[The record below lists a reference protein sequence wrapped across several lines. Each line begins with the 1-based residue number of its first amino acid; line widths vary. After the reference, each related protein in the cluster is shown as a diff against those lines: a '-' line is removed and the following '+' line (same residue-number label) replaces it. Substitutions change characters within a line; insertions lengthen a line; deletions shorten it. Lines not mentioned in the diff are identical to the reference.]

1 MTKRDA
7 GDFIRPIRTE
17 EEHKKAV
24 SRIIE
29 ILGAVEGTPED
40 RELDALVEAVKAYEA
55 ATVESDFPDPIS
67 AIKFRMEQADLTQR
81 DLVPLIGSRAKVS
94 EVLSGKREL
103 TMSMARALHEHL
115 GVPADA
121 LLKKPGATF
130 GPSPTA
136 DELRRFPWRE
146 MVNRKWLD
154 HRSNL
159 RDYAEEMYGKLEGR
173 AGGQGVMTPALLREN
188 GHRRMNAK
196 TNHYALWAW
205 CLQVLGNANENEP
218 QCDYAPGVVDEDFM
232 REVARCST
240 TADGPLKARE
250 YLANHGIAL
259 VVEKHLKNTYLDG
272 AVLRLGS
279 GRPVIGLTL
288 RYDRIDNFW
297 FTLMHELAHVSLH
310 LEDNGNAAFFDDLD
324 LKESGRMEPDDPNL
338 KESSRMEKEADEMAE
353 NALIPPELW
362 ESSAASVNP
371 TPMAVYELSQ
381 RAAVHM
387 AVAAGRVRYAHNNY
401 RLLSQFVGKGEVGRL
416 FEEA

>member
-1 MTKRDA
+1 MPRKNVRH
-7 GDFIRPIRTE
+7 FINPIRTE

-24 SRIIE
+24 ARIIE
-29 ILGAVEGTPED
+29 ILGAEEGSPED
-40 RELDALVEAVKAYEA
+40 RELDALVEVVKAYEA
-55 ATVESDFPDPIS
+55 ETVESDFPDPIS
-67 AIKFRMEQADLTQR
+67 AIKFRMEQGGLTQR

-121 LLKKPGATF
+121 LLKRPGATF
-130 GPSPTA
+130 GSAPTP

-154 HRSNL
+154 HRPNL
-159 RDYAEEMYGKLEGR
+159 REYAEEMYRKLEDR

-205 CLQVLGNANENEP
+205 CLRVLGNANENAPPGDYEP
-218 QCDYAPGVVDEDFM
+218 GIVDEVFM
-232 REVARCST
+232 RDLARCST

-250 YLANHGIAL
+250 HLANHGIAL

-272 AVLRLGS
+272 AVLRLGD

-310 LEDNGNAAFFDDLD
+310 MEDNGNRAFFDDLD
-324 LKESGRMEPDDPNL
+324 LN
-338 KESSRMEKEADEMAE
+338 ESSRMEKEADEMAE
-353 NALIPPELW
+353 DALIPPDLW
-362 ESSAASVNP
+362 ESSAASVDP

-381 RAAVHM
+381 RAEVHM
-387 AVAAGRVRYAHNNY
+387 AVAAGRVRYTHKNY
-401 RLLSQFVGKGEVGRL
+401 RLLSQFVGRGEVGRL

>member
-1 MTKRDA
+1 MDEREA
-7 GDFIRPIRTE
+7 GNFSIPIRTE
-17 EEHKKAV
+17 EEHRKAV

-29 ILGAVEGTPED
+29 ILGAEEGSPED
-40 RELDALVEAVKAYEA
+40 RELDALVEAVKTYEA
-55 ATVESDFPDPIS
+55 ETVEREFPDPIS
-67 AIKFRMEQADLTQR
+67 AIKFRMEEAGLTQR

-130 GPSPTA
+130 GPVPTL

-146 MVNRKWLD
+146 MVNRKWLE

-159 RDYAEEMYGKLEGR
+159 RDYAEEMYGILEGR
-173 AGGQGVMTPALLREN
+173 AGGKGVMTPALLREN

-205 CLQVLGNANENEP
+205 CLQVLGNANENLP
-218 QCDYAPGVVDEDFM
+218 QCGYVPGVVDETFL
-232 REVARCST
+232 REVAQCST
-240 TADGPLKARE
+240 TADGPLNARE
-250 YLANHGIAL
+250 YLADHGIAL

-272 AVLRLGS
+272 AVLCLGD

-310 LEDNGNAAFFDDLD
+310 LEDNGKAAFFDDLD
-324 LKESGRMEPDDPNL
+324 LKESSQIEQ
-338 KESSRMEKEADEMAE
+338 EADETAE
-353 NALIPPELW
+353 NALIPPGLW
-362 ESSAASVNP
+362 ECSAAREHP

-381 RAAVHM
+381 RAGVHM
-387 AVAAGRVRYAHNNY
+387 AVAAGRVRYEHKNY
-401 RLLSQFVGKGEVGRL
+401 RLLSQFVGRGKVGRL
-416 FEEA
+416 FEGA

>member
-1 MTKRDA
+1 MTTRNA
-7 GDFIRPIRTE
+7 GDFISPIRTK

-24 SRIIE
+24 SRIIA
-29 ILGAVEGTPED
+29 ILGAEEGSPED
-40 RELDALVEAVKAYEA
+40 RELDALVEVVKAYEA
-55 ATVESDFPDPIS
+55 ESVESDFPDPIS
-67 AIKFRMEQADLTQR
+67 AIKFRMEQAGLTQR

-130 GPSPTA
+130 GPAPTP
-136 DELRRFPWRE
+136 DELQRFPWRE
-146 MVNRKWLD
+146 MVNRIWLD
-154 HRSNL
+154 DRPNL
-159 RDYAEEMYGKLEGR
+159 RDYAENMFRALEDR

-205 CLQVLGNANENEP
+205 CLRVLGNANENAPQSHYEP
-218 QCDYAPGVVDEDFM
+218 GIVDETFM
-232 REVARCST
+232 REVAQCST

-272 AVLRLGS
+272 AVLRLGD

-297 FTLMHELAHVSLH
+297 FTLMHELAHVSRH
-310 LEDNGNAAFFDDLD
+310 LEDNGNTAFFDDLD
-324 LKESGRMEPDDPNL
+324 LKES
-338 KESSRMEKEADEMAE
+338 SRIEKEADEMAE

-362 ESSAASVNP
+362 KFSAASVNP

-381 RAAVHM
+381 RAEVHM

>member
-1 MTKRDA
+1 MIKGDA
-7 GDFIRPIRTE
+7 GKDISPIRTE
-17 EEHKKAV
+17 VEHKKAV

-29 ILGAVEGTPED
+29 ILGAEEGSPED
-40 RELDALVEAVKAYEA
+40 RELDALVEAVKAYESR
-55 ATVESDFPDPIS
+55 TVESEFPDPIS
-67 AIKFRMEQADLTQR
+67 AIKFRMEEAGLTQR

-130 GPSPTA
+130 GPAPTR

-146 MVNRKWLD
+146 MVNREWLEP
-154 HRSNL
+154 RANL
-159 RDYAEEMYGKLEGR
+159 RDYEEEMYRELEDR
-173 AGGQGVMTPALLREN
+173 VGGQGVMTPALLREN

-205 CLQVLGNANENEP
+205 CLQVLGTAKENLP
-218 QCDYAPGVVDEDFM
+218 QCDYLPGVVDETLL
-232 REVARCST
+232 REVAQCSSS
-240 TADGPLKARE
+240 ADGPLKAQE
-250 YLANHGIAL
+250 HLANHGIAL

-272 AVLRLGS
+272 AVLRLGD

-310 LEDNGNAAFFDDLD
+310 LEDNGEAAFFDDLD
-324 LKESGRMEPDDPNL
+324 LKES
-338 KESSRMEKEADEMAE
+338 SRIEQEADETAE
-353 NALIPPELW
+353 NALIPLGLW
-362 ESSAASVNP
+362 ESSAARENP

-381 RAAVHM
+381 RAGVHM
-387 AVAAGRVRYAHNNY
+387 AVAAGRVRYEHNNY
-401 RLLSQFVGKGEVGRL
+401 RLLSQFVGRGEVGRL
-416 FEEA
+416 FEGGLS

>member
-1 MTKRDA
+1 MPRKNVRH
-7 GDFIRPIRTE
+7 FINPIRTE

-24 SRIIE
+24 ARIIE
-29 ILGAVEGTPED
+29 ILGAEEGSPKD
-40 RELDALVEAVKAYEA
+40 RELDALVEVVKAYEA
-55 ATVESDFPDPIS
+55 ETVKSDFPDPIS
-67 AIKFRMEQADLTQR
+67 AIKFRMEQGGLTQR

-121 LLKKPGATF
+121 LLKRPGATF
-130 GPSPTA
+130 GSAPTP

-154 HRSNL
+154 HRPNL
-159 RDYAEEMYGKLEGR
+159 REYAEEMYRKLEDR

-188 GHRRMNAK
+188 GHRRLNAK

-205 CLQVLGNANENEP
+205 CLRVLGNANESAPPGDYEP
-218 QCDYAPGVVDEDFM
+218 GIVDEVFM
-232 REVARCST
+232 RDVARCST

-250 YLANHGIAL
+250 HLANHGIAL

-272 AVLRLGS
+272 AVLRLGD

-310 LEDNGNAAFFDDLD
+310 MEDNGNRAFFDDLD
-324 LKESGRMEPDDPNL
+324 LN
-338 KESSRMEKEADEMAE
+338 ESSRMEKEADEMAE
-353 NALIPPELW
+353 DALIPPE
-362 ESSAASVNP
+362 SVE
-371 TPMAVYELSQ
+371 VQ
-381 RAAVHM
+381 C
-387 AVAAGRVRYAHNNY
+387 
-401 RLLSQFVGKGEVGRL
+401 GERGPDTDGGL
-416 FEEA
+416 

>member
-1 MTKRDA
+1 MTERDA
-7 GDFIRPIRTE
+7 GDFSSPIRTE

-29 ILGAVEGTPED
+29 ILGAEEGSPED
-40 RELDALVEAVKAYEA
+40 RELDALVEAVKAYESR
-55 ATVESDFPDPIS
+55 TVESEFPDPIS
-67 AIKFRMEQADLTQR
+67 AIKFRMEEAGLTQR

-130 GPSPTA
+130 GPAPTR

-146 MVNRKWLD
+146 MVNREWLEP
-154 HRSNL
+154 RANL
-159 RDYAEEMYGKLEGR
+159 RDYEEEMYRELEGR
-173 AGGQGVMTPALLREN
+173 VGGQGVMTPALLREN
-188 GHRRMNAK
+188 GQRRMNAK

-205 CLQVLGNANENEP
+205 CLQVLGNANENLP
-218 QCDYAPGVVDEDFM
+218 QGDYVAGVVDETFL
-232 REVARCST
+232 REVAQCSSS
-240 TADGPLKARE
+240 ADGPLKARE
-250 YLANHGIAL
+250 HLANHGIAL

-272 AVLRLGS
+272 AVLSLGD

-310 LEDNGNAAFFDDLD
+310 LEDNGEAAFFDDLD
-324 LKESGRMEPDDPNL
+324 LKES
-338 KESSRMEKEADEMAE
+338 SRIEQEADETAE

-362 ESSAASVNP
+362 ESSAARERP

-381 RAAVHM
+381 QAEVHM
-387 AVAAGRVRYAHNNY
+387 AVAAGRVRYEHNNY
-401 RLLSQFVGKGEVGRL
+401 RLLSQFVGRGEVGRL
-416 FEEA
+416 FEGV

>member
-1 MTKRDA
+1 MTTRNA
-7 GDFIRPIRTE
+7 GDFISPIRTK

-24 SRIIE
+24 SRIIA
-29 ILGAVEGTPED
+29 ILGAEEGSPED
-40 RELDALVEAVKAYEA
+40 RELDALVEVVKAYEA
-55 ATVESDFPDPIS
+55 ESVESDFPDPIS
-67 AIKFRMEQADLTQR
+67 AIKFRMEQAGLTQR

-130 GPSPTA
+130 GPAPTP
-136 DELRRFPWRE
+136 DELQRFPWRE
-146 MVNRKWLD
+146 MVNRIWLD
-154 HRSNL
+154 DRPNL
-159 RDYAEEMYGKLEGR
+159 RDYAENMFRALEDR

-205 CLQVLGNANENEP
+205 CLRVLGNANENAPQSHYEP
-218 QCDYAPGVVDEDFM
+218 GIVDETFM
-232 REVARCST
+232 REVAQCST

-272 AVLRLGS
+272 AVLRLGD

-297 FTLMHELAHVSLH
+297 FTLMHELAHVSRH
-310 LEDNGNAAFFDDLD
+310 LEDNGNTAFFDDLD
-324 LKESGRMEPDDPNL
+324 LKESDG
-338 KESSRMEKEADEMAE
+338 
-353 NALIPPELW
+353 
-362 ESSAASVNP
+362 
-371 TPMAVYELSQ
+371 
-381 RAAVHM
+381 
-387 AVAAGRVRYAHNNY
+387 G
-401 RLLSQFVGKGEVGRL
+401 
-416 FEEA
+416 

>member
-1 MTKRDA
+1 
-7 GDFIRPIRTE
+7 
-17 EEHKKAV
+17 
-24 SRIIE
+24 
-29 ILGAVEGTPED
+29 
-40 RELDALVEAVKAYEA
+40 
-55 ATVESDFPDPIS
+55 
-67 AIKFRMEQADLTQR
+67 
-81 DLVPLIGSRAKVS
+81 
-94 EVLSGKREL
+94 
-103 TMSMARALHEHL
+103 MSMARALHEHL

-130 GPSPTA
+130 GPAPTP
-136 DELRRFPWRE
+136 DELQRFPWRE

-159 RDYAEEMYGKLEGR
+159 RDYAEDMYGKLEGR

-205 CLQVLGNANENEP
+205 CLQVLGIANESAPQSNYEP
-218 QCDYAPGVVDEDFM
+218 GMVDKAFM
-232 REVARCST
+232 RDVARCST

-250 YLANHGIAL
+250 HLANHGIAL

-272 AVLRLGS
+272 AVLRLGD

-310 LEDNGNAAFFDDLD
+310 LEDNGNCAFFDDLD
-324 LKESGRMEPDDPNL
+324 LN
-338 KESSRMEKEADEMAE
+338 ESSRMEKEADEMAE

-362 ESSAASVNP
+362 KSSAASVDP

-381 RAAVHM
+381 RAEVHM
-387 AVAAGRVRYAHNNY
+387 AVAAGRVRYTHKNY
-401 RLLSQFVGKGEVGRL
+401 RLLSQFVGRGEVGRL

>member
-1 MTKRDA
+1 MPRKNVRH
-7 GDFIRPIRTE
+7 FINPIRTE

-24 SRIIE
+24 ARIIE
-29 ILGAVEGTPED
+29 ILGAEEGSPED
-40 RELDALVEAVKAYEA
+40 RELDALVEVVKAYEA
-55 ATVESDFPDPIS
+55 ETVESDFPDPIS
-67 AIKFRMEQADLTQR
+67 AIKFRMEQGGLTQR

-121 LLKKPGATF
+121 LLKRPGATF
-130 GPSPTA
+130 GSAPTP

-154 HRSNL
+154 HRPNL
-159 RDYAEEMYGKLEGR
+159 REYAEEMYRKLEDR
-173 AGGQGVMTPALLREN
+173 AGGQGLMTPALLREN

-205 CLQVLGNANENEP
+205 CLQVLGNANESAPQSNYEP
-218 QCDYAPGVVDEDFM
+218 GMVDKAFM
-232 REVARCST
+232 RDVARCST

-250 YLANHGIAL
+250 HLANHGIAL

-272 AVLRLGS
+272 AVLRLGD

-310 LEDNGNAAFFDDLD
+310 LEDNGNCAFFDDLD
-324 LKESGRMEPDDPNL
+324 LN
-338 KESSRMEKEADEMAE
+338 ESSRMEKEADEMAE

-362 ESSAASVNP
+362 KSSAASVDP

-381 RAAVHM
+381 RAEVHM
-387 AVAAGRVRYAHNNY
+387 AVAAGRVRYTHKNY
-401 RLLSQFVGKGEVGRL
+401 RLLSQFVGRGEVGRL

>member
-1 MTKRDA
+1 MPRKNVRH
-7 GDFIRPIRTE
+7 FINPIRTE

-24 SRIIE
+24 ARIIE
-29 ILGAVEGTPED
+29 ILGAEEGSPED
-40 RELDALVEAVKAYEA
+40 RELDALVEVVKAYEA
-55 ATVESDFPDPIS
+55 ETVKSDFPDPIS
-67 AIKFRMEQADLTQR
+67 AIKFRMEQGGLTQR

-121 LLKKPGATF
+121 LLKRPGATF
-130 GPSPTA
+130 GSAPTP

-154 HRSNL
+154 HRPNL
-159 RDYAEEMYGKLEGR
+159 REYAEEMYRKLEDR

-205 CLQVLGNANENEP
+205 CLQVLGNANESAP
-218 QCDYAPGVVDEDFM
+218 QSNYELGMVDKAFM
-232 REVARCST
+232 RDVARCST

-250 YLANHGIAL
+250 HLANHGIAL

-272 AVLRLGS
+272 AVLRLGD

-310 LEDNGNAAFFDDLD
+310 LEDNGNCAFFDDLD
-324 LKESGRMEPDDPNL
+324 LN
-338 KESSRMEKEADEMAE
+338 ESSRMEKEADEMAE

-362 ESSAASVNP
+362 KSSAASVDP

-381 RAAVHM
+381 RAEVHM
-387 AVAAGRVRYAHNNY
+387 AVAAGRVRYTHKNY
-401 RLLSQFVGKGEVGRL
+401 RLLSQFVGRGEVGRL

>member
-1 MTKRDA
+1 MIKIDA
-7 GDFIRPIRTE
+7 GKFISLIRTE
-17 EEHKKAV
+17 DEHKKAV
-24 SRIIE
+24 SRIID
-29 ILGAVEGTPED
+29 ILGAVEGSPED

-55 ATVESDFPDPIS
+55 ETIESDFPDPIS
-67 AIKFRMEQADLTQR
+67 AIKFRMEEAGLTQR

-130 GPSPTA
+130 GPAPTP

-146 MVNRKWLD
+146 MVKREWLD
-154 HRSNL
+154 PRPNL
-159 RDYAEEMYGKLEGR
+159 RDYEEEMFGHLEGR
-173 AGGQGVMTPALLREN
+173 AGGPGVMTHALLREN

-196 TNHYALWAW
+196 TNCFALWAW
-205 CLQVLGNANENEP
+205 CLQVLGNANENLP
-218 QCDYAPGVVDEDFM
+218 QCDYVPGVVDNTFL
-232 REVARCST
+232 REVAQCSSK
-240 TADGPLKARE
+240 ADGPLKARE
-250 YLANHGIAL
+250 HLANHGIAL

-272 AVLRLGS
+272 AVLRLGD
-279 GRPVIGLTL
+279 GRPVVGLTL

-310 LEDNGNAAFFDDLD
+310 LEKNGVAAFFDDLD
-324 LKESGRMEPDDPNL
+324 LKESSRMEVDDPEL
-338 KESSRMEKEADEMAE
+338 KESGRMEKEADEMAE

-362 ESSAASVNP
+362 KSSAARANP

-381 RAAVHM
+381 RAEVHM
-387 AVAAGRVRYAHNNY
+387 AVAAGRVRYEHNNY
-401 RLLSQFVGKGEVGRL
+401 RLLSQFVGRGEVGRL
-416 FEEA
+416 FEGV

>member
-1 MTKRDA
+1 MTRRDA
-7 GDFIRPIRTE
+7 GDFIGSVRTE

-29 ILGAVEGTPED
+29 ILGAEEGSPED

-55 ATVESDFPDPIS
+55 ETVESSFPDPIS
-67 AIKFRMEQADLTQR
+67 AIKFRMEEAGLTQR
-81 DLVPLIGSRAKVS
+81 DLIPLIGSRAKVS

-130 GPSPTA
+130 GPAPTR

-146 MVNRKWLD
+146 MVNRKWLEP
-154 HRSNL
+154 RSNL
-159 RDYAEEMYGKLEGR
+159 RDYVEEMYGKLEDR
-173 AGGQGVMTPALLREN
+173 AGGQGVLTPALRREN

-196 TNHYALWAW
+196 TNHYSLWAW
-205 CLQVLGNANENEP
+205 CLRVLGNAKENEP
-218 QCDYAPGVVDEDFM
+218 QCDYVPGVVDEDFM
-232 REVARCST
+232 REVAQCST
-240 TADGPLKARE
+240 TADGPLRARE
-250 YLANHGIAL
+250 HLAKHGIAL

-279 GRPVIGLTL
+279 GRPVIGMTL

-310 LEDNGNAAFFDDLD
+310 LKDNRNAAFFDDLD
-324 LKESGRMEPDDPNL
+324 LKESSQMQVDDPDL
-338 KESSRMEKEADEMAE
+338 MESSRMEKEADEVAE
-353 NALIPPELW
+353 NALIPPALW
-362 ESSAASVNP
+362 QSSAASVNP

-381 RAAVHM
+381 RAEVHM
-387 AVAAGRVRYAHNNY
+387 AVAAGRVRYEHNNY
-401 RLLSQFVGKGEVGRL
+401 RLLSQFVGRGEVGRL
-416 FEEA
+416 FEDA

>member
-1 MTKRDA
+1 MIMGDA
-7 GDFIRPIRTE
+7 GEVISPIRTD

-29 ILGAVEGTPED
+29 ILGADEGSPED
-40 RELDALVEAVKAYEA
+40 RELDALVEAVKAYESR
-55 ATVESDFPDPIS
+55 TVESEFPDPIS
-67 AIKFRMEQADLTQR
+67 AIKFRMEEAGLTQR

-130 GPSPTA
+130 GPAPTP

-146 MVNRKWLD
+146 MVNRKWLG

-159 RDYAEEMYGKLEGR
+159 RDYAEEMYGILEGR
-173 AGGQGVMTPALLREN
+173 AGGPGVMKPALLRET

-205 CLQVLGNANENEP
+205 CLQVLGNANEDLP
-218 QCDYAPGVVDEDFM
+218 QCDFVPGVVDETFL
-232 REVARCST
+232 REVAQCSSS
-240 TADGPLKARE
+240 ADGPLKARDH
-250 YLANHGIAL
+250 LANHGIAL

-272 AVLRLGS
+272 AVLSLGD

-310 LEDNGNAAFFDDLD
+310 FEDDGKAAFFDDLD
-324 LKESGRMEPDDPNL
+324 LKES
-338 KESSRMEKEADEMAE
+338 SRMEKEADDLAE
-353 NALIPPELW
+353 VALIPAELW
-362 ESSAASVNP
+362 ESSAAKVNP

-381 RAAVHM
+381 QAEVHM
-387 AVAAGRVRYAHNNY
+387 AVAAGRVRYEHNNY
-401 RLLSQFVGKGEVGRL
+401 RLLSQFVGRGEVGRL

>member
-1 MTKRDA
+1 MPRKNVRH
-7 GDFIRPIRTE
+7 FINPIRTE

-24 SRIIE
+24 ARIIE
-29 ILGAVEGTPED
+29 ILGAEEGSPED
-40 RELDALVEAVKAYEA
+40 RELDALVEVVKAYEA
-55 ATVESDFPDPIS
+55 ETVESDFPDPIS
-67 AIKFRMEQADLTQR
+67 AIKFRMEQGGLTQR

-121 LLKKPGATF
+121 LLKRPGATF
-130 GPSPTA
+130 GSAPTP

-154 HRSNL
+154 HRPNL
-159 RDYAEEMYGKLEGR
+159 REYAEEMYRKLEDR

-205 CLQVLGNANENEP
+205 CLQVLGNANESAPQSNYEP
-218 QCDYAPGVVDEDFM
+218 GMVDKAFM
-232 REVARCST
+232 RVVARCST

-250 YLANHGIAL
+250 HLANHGIAL

-272 AVLRLGS
+272 AVLRLGD

-310 LEDNGNAAFFDDLD
+310 MEDNGNRAFFDDLD
-324 LKESGRMEPDDPNL
+324 LN
-338 KESSRMEKEADEMAE
+338 ESSRMEKEADEMAE
-353 NALIPPELW
+353 DALIPPDLW
-362 ESSAASVNP
+362 ESSAASVDP

-381 RAAVHM
+381 RAEVHM
-387 AVAAGRVRYAHNNY
+387 AVAAGRVRYTHKNY
-401 RLLSQFVGKGEVGRL
+401 RLLSQFVGRGEVGRL